1 MRLIKNTLGLILL
14 LAFSL
19 TSCKKDINVFDA
31 TQITTPYAGKAVNA
45 NFNGEVVDEA
55 GEPIEGVG
63 ITIGTKE
70 AKTDKNGIFIIRE
83 ALVSENQAYIKADK
97 GGYFHGSR
105 SMVVEENGTH
115 FVKIQLLDN
124 TPVDAFGST
133 EGGTII
139 ENGVELVFPPN
150 SVAVNNPGDDVQVA
164 LKYLDPSSNEVYDQM
179 PGDLT
184 GIRTDGSEAALATFG
199 MIAVELTGP
208 SGEKLQVADG
218 FEVDVKIPLP
228 ASIVG
233 MAPQT
238 IPLWHFDE
246 VEGTWKEEGQAELQ
260 GDFYVGKVSHFSY
273 WNCDAPFPLVYMEGR
288 VVDEDGSPIANIMV
302 ELKIVGERFS
312 RRGFTNGNGVF
323 AGKVPKDQA
332 LEIAVIGTNSCAG
345 ETFYQ
350 EDIGSFSD
358 DFMLADIVLILDA
371 SVKNLKFSGRLVNCD
386 GDPIENG
393 YIKGKFDTKSFV
405 GYVEAD
411 GTFEFS
417 SLLCGGSS
425 DITLKGYDV
434 EGLKES
440 NEINQTVA
448 DDFSFGDVFACTDLD
463 VYITYELDG
472 NAPVLFADHK
482 GIQPVNQTVIAFQID
497 STGNRNQGI
506 YMSIDVVDQEGT
518 FLIADST
525 NPDFFNFYVED
536 LFELVNETV
545 SITFTQYDTFVD
557 GYIIGTFGGDFK
569 EQNGTSHTITGT
581 FRMQRK

>member
-1 MRLIKNTLGLILL
+1 MRLIKNTIGLLLL
-14 LAFSL
+14 LALSL
-19 TSCKKDINVFDA
+19 SSCRKNIDDFVP
-31 TQITTPYAGKAVNA
+31 TQITAPNPGKAVNT
-45 NFNGEVVDEA
+45 NVNGTVVDEA
-55 GEPIEGVG
+55 GQPIEGVG
-63 ITIGTKE
+63 ITIGNKQF
-70 AKTDKNGIFIIRE
+70 KTDKNGIFIARE
-83 ALVSENQAYIKADK
+83 VLVLENQAYIVAEKS
-97 GGYFHGSR
+97 GYFHGSR
-105 SMVVEENGTH
+105 AMVVEENGTH

-124 TPVDAFGST
+124 TPVDGFGST

-139 ENGVELVFPPN
+139 QNGVELVFPPN
-150 SVAVNNPGDDVQVA
+150 SVAVNNAGDDVQVA

-246 VEGTWKEEGQAELQ
+246 VEGMWKEEGQAELQ

-273 WNCDAPFPLVYMEGR
+273 WNCDAPFPLVYMKGR
-288 VVDEDGSPIANIMV
+288 VVDEDGSPMANIQV
-302 ELKIVGERFS
+302 DLRIVGERYS
-312 RRGFTNGNGVF
+312 RSGFTNGNGAF
-323 AGKVPKDQA
+323 SGKVPKDQA
-332 LEIAVIGTNSCAG
+332 LEITIKGTNSCEG
-345 ETFYQ
+345 VTFYQ

-358 DFMLADIVLILDA
+358 DFMLADIVLVLDA
-371 SVKNLKFSGRLVNCD
+371 SIKNLKFSGRLVNCD

-393 YIKGKFDTKSFV
+393 YIKGKFDTNSFV
-405 GYVEAD
+405 GYVESD

-440 NEINQTVA
+440 NEINQTVSG
-448 DDFSFGDVFACTDLD
+448 DFSFGDIFACTDLD

-482 GIQPVNQTVIAFQID
+482 GFQPMNQTIISFQID
-497 STGNRNQGI
+497 SLNSRERGI
-506 YMSIDVVDQEGT
+506 YLAVDVVDQVGT
-518 FLIADST
+518 FLLTDAA
-525 NPDFFNFYVED
+525 NPDNFNFYVED
-536 LFELVNETV
+536 LFELENESV
-545 SITFTQYDTFVD
+545 SVTFTQYDSFVD

-569 EQNGTSHTITGT
+569 EQNGTSHNITGT

>member
-1 MRLIKNTLGLILL
+1 MRLIKNTIGLLLL
-14 LAFSL
+14 LALSL
-19 TSCKKDINVFDA
+19 SSCKKDIDTFIPVN
-31 TQITTPYAGKAVNA
+31 ITAPNPGKAVNT
-45 NFNGEVVDEA
+45 NINGTVVDEA
-55 GEPIEGVG
+55 GQPIEEVD
-63 ITIGTKE
+63 ITIGNKQV
-70 AKTDKNGIFIIRE
+70 KTDKNGIFIVRE
-83 ALVSENQAYIKADK
+83 VLVPENQAYIVAEKS
-97 GGYFHGSR
+97 GYFHGSR
-105 SMVVEENGTH
+105 TMVVEEDGTH

-124 TPVDAFGST
+124 TPIDGFGST

-139 ENGVELVFPPN
+139 QNGVELVFPPN
-150 SVAVNNPGDDVQVA
+150 SVAVNNQGDDVQVA
-164 LKYLDPSSNEVYDQM
+164 LKYLDPSSDEVYDQM

-246 VEGTWKEEGQAELQ
+246 VEGMWKEEGQAELQ
-260 GDFYVGKVSHFSY
+260 CDFYVGKVSHFSF
-273 WNCDAPFPLVYMEGR
+273 WNCDAPFPLVYMKGR
-288 VVDEDGSPIANIMV
+288 VVDEDGSPMTNV
-302 ELKIVGERFS
+302 QVNLKVVGERFS
-312 RRGFTNGNGVF
+312 RSGFTNGNGVF
-323 AGKVPKDQA
+323 EGKVPKDQA
-332 LEIAVIGTNSCAG
+332 MIISVLGTNSCEG

-358 DFMLADIVLILDA
+358 DFMLADIVLVLDA
-371 SVKNLKFSGRLVNCD
+371 SIKNLKFSGRLVDCD

-393 YIKGKFDTKSFV
+393 YIKGDFDTNSFI
-405 GYVEAD
+405 GYVEPD

-434 EGLKES
+434 EGIKES

-448 DDFSFGDVFACTDLD
+448 DDFSFGDIFACTDLD

-482 GIQPVNQTVIAFQID
+482 GVSPMNQTVIAFQID
-497 STGNRNQGI
+497 STGNRSQGI
-506 YMSIDVVDQEGT
+506 YMVVDIVDQVGT
-518 FLIADST
+518 FSLIDST
-525 NPDFFNFYVED
+525 NPDNFNFYVEN
-536 LFELVNETV
+536 LFELVNESV
-545 SITFTQYDTFVD
+545 EVTFTQYDAFVD

-569 EQNGTSHTITGT
+569 EQNGTQHSITGE